1 MKVIDSHCHIHDKEF
16 FDDAAANEVYNRA
29 VANGV
34 GMICV
39 ATDRRSSEQA
49 IGFCSQRDWAFAVVG
64 VHPHEAK
71 HGVEG
76 IEELLKVASNAVV
89 GIGEIGLDYYYN
101 HSERDVQISAL
112 EKQLQWAVDY
122 QLPVSFHVREAFD
135 DFWPIFDNF
144 QGIRGVLHSYTDTP
158 ENLQRAYGRGLY
170 IGVNGISTFTKQS
183 WQQQMYTEIPLD
195 KICLETDAPFLTP
208 APLRGNMNEPSFVRR
223 VAEHLAA
230 TRDVDV
236 DQVISQTTD
245 NTRKLFAI

>member
-1 MKVIDSHCHIHDKEF
+1 M
-16 FDDAAANEVYNRA
+16 
-29 VANGV
+29 
-34 GMICV
+34 
-39 ATDRRSSEQA
+39 
-49 IGFCSQRDWAFAVVG
+49 
-64 VHPHEAK
+64 
-71 HGVEG
+71 
-76 IEELLKVASNAVV
+76 
-89 GIGEIGLDYYYN
+89 
-101 HSERDVQISAL
+101 
-112 EKQLQWAVDY
+112 
-122 QLPVSFHVREAFD
+122 PVSFHVREAFD